1 MGLAAWG
8 GATGGSRPTHG
19 GNTQM
24 SVKDRL
30 QVGVNGALRPFGVQ
44 LVRGFST
51 DPLISP
57 FLPARRTIKRAAEA
71 GLSVGDYLDSYSSEP
86 GATAETVEV
95 MLEASGLLTA
105 AQVGTVL
112 EIGPG
117 SGRYTTRVMSAL
129 RPQRYDVYET
139 APDWVRY
146 LRSEFPSLTF
156 HPADGHTLA
165 SSGSSTVDL
174 VHAHK
179 LLCYIPFVT
188 AVCYLDEMAR
198 VVRPG
203 GTVAF
208 DLITDDCMD
217 LQMTKT
223 WLAEPSRGSIYSV
236 APRDWVLH
244 FMAERDLE
252 LTGSHFVP
260 LSGGRT
266 ELLVF
271 KRR

>member
-1 MGLAAWG
+1 
-8 GATGGSRPTHG
+8 
-19 GNTQM
+19 
-24 SVKDRL
+24 
-30 QVGVNGALRPFGVQ
+30 
-44 LVRGFST
+44 VR
-51 DPLISP
+51 
-57 FLPARRTIKRAAEA
+57 K
-71 GLSVGDYLDSYSSEP
+71 
-86 GATAETVEV
+86 
-95 MLEASGLLTA
+95 
-105 AQVGTVL
+105 VL

-117 SGRYTTRVMSAL
+117 SGRYTSRVMSAL
-129 RPQRYDVYET
+129 RPRTYDVYET
-139 APDWVRY
+139 APDWVHY
-146 LRSEFPSLTF
+146 LSGQFPDLTF
-156 HPADGHTLA
+156 LPADGHTLA

-188 AVCYLDEMAR
+188 AVCYLEEMAR

-203 GTVAF
+203 GAVAF
-208 DLITDDCMD
+208 DVITDDCMD
-217 LQMTKT
+217 SQMTKT
-223 WLAEPSRGSIYSV
+223 WLAEPARGAIYSV

-244 FMAERDLE
+244 FMAQRDLE

>member
-1 MGLAAWG
+1 
-8 GATGGSRPTHG
+8 
-19 GNTQM
+19 M
-24 SVKDRL
+24 SVKDR
-30 QVGVNGALRPFGVQ
+30 VHAGVNRGLRPFGVQ
-44 LVRGFST
+44 LVRGFTT

-57 FLPARRTIKRAAEA
+57 FLPARRTIKRASDA
-71 GLSVGDYLDSYSSEP
+71 GLSVGDFLDNYSSEP
-86 GATAETVEV
+86 GATAETVDA
-95 MLEASGLLTA
+95 MLAVSGLSGRA
-105 AQVGTVL
+105 GVRRVL

-117 SGRYTTRVMSAL
+117 SGRYTTRVRSAL
-129 RPQRYDVYET
+129 RPAVYEVYET
-139 APDWVRY
+139 APDWIRY
-146 LRSEFPSLTF
+146 LRGEFPDVVF
-156 HPADGHTLA
+156 QPADGHTLA
-165 SSGSSTVDL
+165 ATGASTVDL

-208 DLITDDCMD
+208 DLITDDCLD
-217 LQMTKT
+217 SQMTKA
-223 WLAEPSRGSIYSV
+223 WLAEPAHGAIYSV

-244 FMAERDLE
+244 FMIQRDLQ

-271 KRR
+271 NRR

>member
-1 MGLAAWG
+1 
-8 GATGGSRPTHG
+8 
-19 GNTQM
+19 M
-24 SVKDRL
+24 SVMGRL
-30 QVGVNGALRPFGVQ
+30 QAGVNGVLRPLGIQ
-44 LVRGFST
+44 LVRGFTT

-86 GATAETVEV
+86 GATAETVDV
-95 MLEASGLLTA
+95 ILGASGLSEA
-105 AQVGTVL
+105 AEVGRVV

-117 SGRYTTRVMSAL
+117 SGRYTTRVISAL
-129 RPQRYDVYET
+129 RPQVYEVYET
-139 APDWVRY
+139 APDWIRY
-146 LRSEFPSLTF
+146 LRGEFPDLRF
-156 HPADGHTLA
+156 QPADGHSLA
-165 SSGSSTVDL
+165 STGTSTVDL

-208 DLITDDCMD
+208 DIITDDCMD
-217 LQMTKT
+217 SEMTKT
-223 WLAEPSRGSIYSV
+223 WLAEPERGAIYLV
-236 APRDWVLH
+236 APRDWVLD
-244 FMAERDLE
+244 FMAQRDLE
-252 LTGSHFVP
+252 LAGNHFVP

>member
-1 MGLAAWG
+1 
-8 GATGGSRPTHG
+8 
-19 GNTQM
+19 M

-30 QVGVNGALRPFGVQ
+30 QLGVNQVLRPFGVQ
-44 LVRGFST
+44 MVRGFTT

-71 GLSVGDYLDSYSSEP
+71 GLSVGDYLDNYSSEP
-86 GATAETVEV
+86 GATAETVGV
-95 MLEASGLLTA
+95 MLEATGLPDTA
-105 AQVGTVL
+105 EVGRVL

-129 RPQRYDVYET
+129 RPRNYEVYET

-146 LRSEFPSLTF
+146 LRGEFPEVTF
-156 HPADGHTLA
+156 RPADGHTLA
-165 SSGSSTVDL
+165 STGSSSVDL
-174 VHAHK
+174 VHSHK

-217 LQMTKT
+217 SQMTKT
-223 WLAEPSRGSIYSV
+223 WLAEPARGAIYTV

-244 FMAERDLE
+244 FMAQRDLE
-252 LTGSHFVP
+252 LTRSHFVP

-271 KRR
+271 NSR

>member
-1 MGLAAWG
+1 
-8 GATGGSRPTHG
+8 
-19 GNTQM
+19 M

-30 QVGVNGALRPFGVQ
+30 QVGVNGVLRPFGVQ

-51 DPLISP
+51 DPSISP
-57 FLPARRTIKRAAEA
+57 FLPARRTIKKAAEA
-71 GLSVGDYLDSYSSEP
+71 GLPVGDYLDSYSSEP
-86 GATAETVEV
+86 GATGATVDV
-95 MLEASGLLTA
+95 MLEASGLTRA
-105 AQVGTVL
+105 AGVDTVL

-129 RPQRYDVYET
+129 RPRSYDVYET

-146 LRSEFPSLTF
+146 LSGAFPDLKF
-156 HPADGHTLA
+156 HPADGHSLA
-165 SSGSSTVDL
+165 STGSSTVDL

-188 AVCYLDEMAR
+188 AVCYLEEMAR
-198 VVRPG
+198 VVRSG

-217 LQMTKT
+217 SQMTKT
-223 WLAEPSRGSIYSV
+223 WLAEPSRGAIYSV

-244 FMAERDLE
+244 FMAQRELD

-271 KRR
+271 QRR

>member
-1 MGLAAWG
+1 
-8 GATGGSRPTHG
+8 
-19 GNTQM
+19 M

-30 QVGVNGALRPFGVQ
+30 QVGVNGVLRPFGVQ

-57 FLPARRTIKRAAEA
+57 FLPARQTIKRATAA
-71 GLSVGDYLDSYSSEP
+71 GLSVGDYLDNYSSEP
-86 GATAETVEV
+86 GATADTVSA
-95 MLEASGLLTA
+95 MLAASGLSEA
-105 AQVGTVL
+105 GAVGKVL

-117 SGRYTTRVMSAL
+117 SGRYTSRVIMAL
-129 RPQRYDVYET
+129 RPQTYDVYET

-146 LRSEFPSLTF
+146 LRGEFPELTF

-165 SSGSSTVDL
+165 STGSSTVDL

-203 GTVAF
+203 GTAAF

-217 LQMTKT
+217 SQMTKT
-223 WLAEPSRGSIYSV
+223 WLAEPSRGAIYSV
-236 APRDWVLH
+236 APRDWVLQ
-244 FMAERDLE
+244 FMAQRDLE

-271 KRR
+271 TRR

>member
-1 MGLAAWG
+1 
-8 GATGGSRPTHG
+8 
-19 GNTQM
+19 M

-30 QVGVNGALRPFGVQ
+30 QVGVNGALKPFGVQ

-57 FLPARRTIKRAAEA
+57 FLPARQTIKRAAAA
-71 GLSVGDYLDSYSSEP
+71 GLSVGDYLDSYSAEP

-95 MLEASGLLTA
+95 MLTASGLTEA
-105 AQVGTVL
+105 AEVRKVL

-117 SGRYTTRVMSAL
+117 SGRYTRRVMSAL
-129 RPQRYDVYET
+129 RPRTYDVYET

-146 LRSEFPSLTF
+146 LRGEFPGLTF
-156 HPADGHTLA
+156 LPADGHTLA
-165 SSGSSTVDL
+165 ATGSSTVDL

-179 LLCYIPFVT
+179 LLCYIPYVT
-188 AVCYLDEMAR
+188 AVCYLEEMAR

-208 DLITDDCMD
+208 DIITDDCMD
-217 LQMTKT
+217 TPMTKA
-223 WLAEPSRGSIYSV
+223 WLAEPSRGAIYSV
-236 APRDWVLH
+236 APRDWVLD
-244 FMAERDLE
+244 FMAERELE
-252 LTGSHFVP
+252 LAGSHFVP

-271 KRR
+271 RRR

>member
-1 MGLAAWG
+1 M
-8 GATGGSRPTHG
+8 
-19 GNTQM
+19 
-24 SVKDRL
+24 
-30 QVGVNGALRPFGVQ
+30 
-44 LVRGFST
+44 VRGFTT

-57 FLPARRTIKRAAEA
+57 FLPARRTIKRATEA
-71 GLSVGDYLDSYSSEP
+71 GLSVGDYLDNYNSEP
-86 GATAETVEV
+86 GATAETVEA
-95 MLEASGLLTA
+95 MLEASGLRDATD
-105 AQVGTVL
+105 VGRVL

-117 SGRYTTRVMSAL
+117 SGRYTARVMSAL
-129 RPQRYDVYET
+129 RPQAYEVYET
-139 APDWVRY
+139 APDWIRY
-146 LRSEFPSLTF
+146 LHGEFPGLTF
-156 HPADGHTLA
+156 HPADGHTLG
-165 SSGSSTVDL
+165 STGSSTVDL
-174 VHAHK
+174 VHSHK

-203 GTVAF
+203 GTAAF

-217 LQMTKT
+217 SQMTKT
-223 WLAEPSRGSIYSV
+223 WLAEPMRGAIYSV

-244 FMAERDLE
+244 FMAQRDLE

-271 KRR
+271 NRG